1 MSGGMG
7 GGEAGVPDDLLTTK
21 GDTHGY
27 TNTNARVPIG
37 INNQVLQADSGEALG
52 LKWATLANGSLSFVV
67 ACSDETTDLTT
78 GQKVQFRTPF
88 GFTVSGVRASLTT
101 AATGASLFTVDIE
114 QGGVSILS
122 TPITIDSG
130 ETTSVTA
137 ATPPVI
143 STTALTNDSII
154 TIDVDQI
161 GNTTSGQGLKVT
173 ILGSET

>member
-1 MSGGMG
+1 M
-7 GGEAGVPDDLLTTK
+7 
-21 GDTHGY
+21 
-27 TNTNARVPIG
+27 
-37 INNQVLQADSGEALG
+37 
-52 LKWATLANGSLSFVV
+52 
-67 ACSDETTDLTT
+67 TT

>member
-7 GGEAGVPDDLLTTK
+7 GGETGVPDDLLTTK
-21 GDTHGY
+21 GDTHGF
-27 TNTNARVPIG
+27 TTENARVPIG
-37 INNQVLQADSGEALG
+37 LDNQVLQADSGEALG
-52 LKWATLANGSLSFVV
+52 LKWSTLANGNSSFVI
-67 ACSDETTDLTT
+67 ACSAEDEAITT

-88 GFTVSGVRASLTT
+88 AFTVSGVRASLTT

-143 STTALTNDSII
+143 LTTALTNDSII

-161 GNTTSGQGLKVT
+161 GNTASGQGLKVT